1 MSRHHSTWRKPLP
14 ASASLFRIVASVVC
28 TLVIGTAATATT
40 GMSRAEATIHA
51 PSARPFTL
59 NWDYASTSPI
69 VPGTLVDGS
78 PKVLQDRSLNSSF
91 VARVTT
97 GGRPVAGVPIRWR
110 ASDPTGHITVFSSTT
125 DAHGRARIWYFAGK
139 APIQRITAI
148 STADGRR
155 ISATMQVAQPIT
167 PTVGRYV
174 ALYLSA
180 PASITATATNQSY
193 AITATPHT
201 APTRTYYQL
210 ITAWQGAQMAEVAFY
225 GGIQQ
230 FDCNADNDSMSPL
243 ICRSSR
249 GDARGRMAIFSAWND
264 VDPQGRVRSPR
275 IVNLPES
282 TTCADFTGEGDGL
295 KCTAPLDWQTEGAL
309 TWKVDK
315 LPGAVPPSQR
325 IRSSVSLD
333 GGASFQEIAT
343 LDLPQQPDFRTVSPF
358 VENWGGD
365 EAATCLDVALRDLTI
380 NAFGFF
386 DGQRWH
392 RPASAIAMGSLYAQE
407 SSPCQN
413 YSITATPSGLRI
425 RSGGMGNWIDLWPV
439 LDWESQALP
448 LKSGF
453 ASAYQSRY
461 QVQRVDISSIKA
473 IDDPRGVLVPHF
485 ASRATDQAQ

>member
-1 MSRHHSTWRKPLP
+1 MSRHPTWRRH
-14 ASASLFRIVASVVC
+14 AASVVC
-28 TLVIGTAATATT
+28 TLLISTAVTATA
-40 GMSRAEATIHA
+40 GMSRAESRGQA

-59 NWDYASTSPI
+59 EWEYASRSPI

-91 VARVTT
+91 VVRVTT
-97 GGRPVAGVPIRWR
+97 GGRPVAGVRIRWR
-110 ASDPTGHITVFSSTT
+110 ASDPTGHITVFSPTT

-139 APIQRITAI
+139 APLQRITAI
-148 STADGRR
+148 NAADGRR
-155 ISATMQVAQPIT
+155 ISATMPVAASIT

-180 PASITATATNQSY
+180 PASMTATATNQSY

-201 APTRTYYQL
+201 APTRTYYQF
-210 ITAWQGAQMAEVAFY
+210 ITAWQGSQMAEVAFY

-243 ICRSSR
+243 ICQSSR

-264 VDPQGRVRSPR
+264 VDPQGRIRAPR

-295 KCTAPLDWQTEGAL
+295 KCTAPLDWQTDHAL

-315 LPGAVPPSQR
+315 LPGAVMPGQR

-343 LDLPQQPDFRTVSPF
+343 LDLPQQPDFRTVAPF

-386 DGQRWH
+386 DGQRWQ
-392 RPASAIAMGSLYAQE
+392 RPDSAIAMGSLYTQE
-407 SSPCQN
+407 SSPCEN
-413 YSITATPSGLRI
+413 YAITAAPSGLRI
-425 RSGGMGNWIDLWPV
+425 RSGGLGTWLDLRPV
-439 LDWESQALP
+439 LGWESQALP

-453 ASAYQSRY
+453 ASAHQSQF

-473 IDDPRGVLVPHF
+473 IDDASGVLVPHF
-485 ASRATDQAQ
+485 ASKATDQAQ